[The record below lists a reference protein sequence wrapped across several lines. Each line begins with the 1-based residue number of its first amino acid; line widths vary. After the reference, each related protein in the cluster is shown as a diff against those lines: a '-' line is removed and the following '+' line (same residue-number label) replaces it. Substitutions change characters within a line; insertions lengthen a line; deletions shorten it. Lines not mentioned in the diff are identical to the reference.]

1 MIVQTKQISW
11 VLAFTCF
18 IFVITVAC
26 NTDNQSRSSSSQDS
40 DHFPYTVVDSNGK
53 ILTFDQ
59 APKRIVA
66 LDSAV
71 VEILFAIGEGD
82 RIVGVHNFVSFPPE
96 ASNITKVG
104 DAYNLNKESILD
116 LNPDLVFLF
125 SEGAVEDL
133 EKLGLKVFYLETLHN
148 DFRKIPESIRLWGN
162 IVGNQQAS
170 NQIAQDFENRIKSI
184 EEVMLKVDEDMSV
197 FQDEGSLWTPGPD
210 TMIGSVFDLL
220 KLSNIAHDISGYSQL
235 SPEIIVDRNPD
246 IIIASYGD
254 EISSNPAFSNI
265 AAILNKKVFVPEE
278 DRLSVAGPRYVEGI
292 EILAKW
298 VYPKFF
304 K

>member
-1 MIVQTKQISW
+1 M
-11 VLAFTCF
+11 F
-18 IFVITVAC
+18 IITVAC
-26 NTDNQSRSSSSQDS
+26 NTDDQSGPSSLSNSGQ
-40 DHFPYTVVDSNGK
+40 FPYSVVDSNGK
-53 ILTFDQ
+53 TLTFDE

-96 ASNITKVG
+96 ASTITKVG
-104 DAYNLNKESILD
+104 DAYNLNKESVLD

-125 SEGAVEDL
+125 SKGAVEDL

-162 IVGNQQAS
+162 IVGNQQTS
-170 NQIAQDFENRIKSI
+170 NQIALNFENRISYI
-184 EEVMLKVDEDMSV
+184 EEMMSKVDHSVSV

-210 TMIGSVFDLL
+210 TMIGSVFNLL
-220 KLSNIAHDISGYSQL
+220 KLSNIAYDISGYSQL
-235 SPEIIVDRNPD
+235 SPEIIADRNPD

-254 EISSNPAFSNI
+254 QISSNPAFSNI
-265 AAILNKKVFVPEE
+265 EAVLNKKIFVPEE
-278 DRLSVAGPRYVEGI
+278 DRLSVAGPRYIEGI

-298 VYPKFF
+298 IYPKFF